1 MVSAISSPAA
11 PPSATQLAN
20 AAPAA
25 AQASKTASA
34 QLAPDTVSISAAG
47 QNASAT
53 GQNAGMASPPAVPA
67 GRDGD
72 GDGH

>member
-1 MVSAISSPAA
+1 MVSAISNPAA
-11 PPSATQLAN
+11 TSATLLAN
-20 AAPAA
+20 PAPAA
-25 AQASKTASA
+25 AQASKPTSA

-47 QNASAT
+47 QNA
-53 GQNAGMASPPAVPA
+53 NAASQQPVAA